1 MTSLKELEGYTYTE
15 YINRADAYKIV
26 QNWPEIFK
34 QLPKKRQ
41 TKIKNSI
48 DNGQDPILHLK
59 KVIKNKSDVI
69 HTKYNFSKNLGT
81 YGRLFPQ
88 NTSLASMPREIRNC
102 LAHEKYYDIDMK
114 NAHPVLLSQYCKKNN
129 IRCDVLDEYV
139 KNRDTILNEICK
151 DSGIDK
157 EEAKQTFLSILNG
170 GKGGGWQIPKYKGTF
185 IYNFKNEIKSVH
197 DSICRINTEEYKKV
211 VRRKDFN
218 KEGTM
223 MNIILC
229 KLEHMILINA
239 VMFMTEQGYNIDVLV
254 FDGFM
259 VRKIKEITPE
269 ILIELQKYIKEKTDY
284 DIEFVEK
291 TMENKIDLTK
301 FADPV
306 DEENTEITYFKDKE
320 EFEKDHV
327 KIMHP
332 SMFLTFMKDGFIDHQ
347 CESKIQASY
356 RHMRTTYV
364 DDKNKVQNGGF
375 ISRWLHDPNIRIY
388 RRKVFNPD
396 VENTDK
402 EDYNVWRG
410 FHNEKLQLIQDQK
423 VKEDYINQYRNFAY
437 NMVGKNEECMNY
449 LLAWCAN
456 IIQNPSKRSCICLVL
471 YSYDEGV
478 GKNMLTKTLEKCIGS
493 TYVNY
498 ISDVGNQLFGKH
510 SSAEMDKLLIV
521 LNEVKGKDTYGNTD
535 LFKTRIT
542 DDVREVELKGKDT
555 MQINNFC
562 SYIINSNNLNS
573 VNAGEKDRRFCV
585 IDCNNDKIMDKMYFK
600 EYSKNINN
608 NPEAIKC
615 IYEYLKSFNI
625 EEVVPNYL
633 FSDYRPRTALY
644 EELVESNSE
653 KEWEFL
659 EYFINKIP
667 TNPVKFTATIK
678 GEDMWECY
686 KRFCFKN
693 NYDISKLG
701 RKRFTF
707 IFNRTIIEIFNRKP
721 EYNNVIVKYKL
732 NGIATYKMQ
741 YLKIREY
748 FNNDKKI
755 KSQNVEVADIADDD
769 DNEDDVINIDADCN
783 EKLDRSLLE

>member
-15 YINRADAYKIV
+15 YINRADAYKLV
-26 QNWPEIFK
+26 QNWPDIFK
-34 QLPKKRQ
+34 GLPKKRQ
-41 TKIKNSI
+41 DKIRSSI

-59 KVIKNKSDVI
+59 KIIKNKGDII

-102 LAHEKYYDIDMK
+102 LANEKYYDIDMK

-151 DSGIDK
+151 DSNIEHD
-157 EEAKQTFLSILNG
+157 EAKQTFLSILNG

-185 IYNFKNEIKSVH
+185 IYNFKQEIKSVH
-197 DSICRINTEEYKKV
+197 DSICRINTDEYKKV
-211 VRRKDFN
+211 ARRKDFN

-229 KLEHMILINA
+229 KLEHMILMNA
-239 VMFMTEQGYNIDVLV
+239 VMFMTERGYNVDVLV

-269 ILIELQKYIKEKTDY
+269 ILIQLQKYIKEKTDY

-291 TMENKIDLTK
+291 TMENKIDLNK
-301 FADPV
+301 YPDPL
-306 DEENTEITYFKDKE
+306 DEDKPEVTYYKDKE
-320 EFEKDHV
+320 EFELDHI

-332 SMFLTFMKDGFIDHQ
+332 SMFLSFMKDGFIDHQ
-347 CESKIQASY
+347 CESKLQASY
-356 RHMRTTYV
+356 RHKRTTYL
-364 DDKNKVQNGGF
+364 DEKNKLQNGSF
-375 ISRWLHDPNIRIY
+375 ISRWLHDPNIRVY
-388 RRKVFNPD
+388 RRKVFDPD

-410 FHNEKLQLIQDQK
+410 FHNEKKPLIQDEK
-423 VKEDYINQYRNFAY
+423 VKEDYINQYKNFAY
-437 NMVGKNEECMNY
+437 NMVGKNEACMNY

-456 IIQNPSKRSCICLVL
+456 IIQNPAKRSCICLVL

-478 GKNMLTKTLEKCIGS
+478 GKNMFTKTLDKCIGK

-600 EYSKNINN
+600 EYSKNIND

-659 EYFINKIP
+659 EDFINKIP
-667 TNPVKFTATIK
+667 TNPTRFTATIK

-686 KRFCFKN
+686 KKFCFKN

-701 RKRFTF
+701 RKRFSF

-732 NGIATYKMQ
+732 NGITTYKMQ
-741 YLKIREY
+741 YFKIRQY

-755 KSQNVEVADIADDD
+755 KLQKADEADEVDDD
-769 DNEDDVINIDADCN
+769 DDEDDVINIDADYN
-783 EKLDRSLLE
+783 VKIK

>member
-15 YINRADAYKIV
+15 YINRADAYKLV
-26 QNWPEIFK
+26 QNWSDIFK
-34 QLPKKRQ
+34 GLPKKRQ
-41 TKIKNSI
+41 DKIRSSI

-59 KVIKNKSDVI
+59 KIIKNKGDII

-102 LAHEKYYDIDMK
+102 LANEKYYDIDMK

-139 KNRDTILNEICK
+139 KNRDTILNQICK
-151 DSGIDK
+151 DSNIEYD
-157 EEAKQTFLSILNG
+157 EAKQTFLSILNG

-185 IYNFKNEIKSVH
+185 IYNFKDEIKSVH

-211 VRRKDFN
+211 VRRKEFN

-229 KLEHMILINA
+229 KLEHMILMNA
-239 VMFMTEQGYNIDVLV
+239 VMFMTERGYNVDVLV

-291 TMENKIDLTK
+291 TMENKIDLNK
-301 FADPV
+301 YPDPL
-306 DEENTEITYFKDKE
+306 DEDKPEVTYYKDKE
-320 EFEKDHV
+320 KFELEHV

-364 DDKNKVQNGGF
+364 DEKNKIQSGSF

-410 FHNEKLQLIQDQK
+410 FHNEKKPLIQDEK
-423 VKEDYINQYRNFAY
+423 VKEDYINQYKNFAY
-437 NMVGKNEECMNY
+437 NMVGKNEACMNY
-449 LLAWCAN
+449 LIAWCAN
-456 IIQNPSKRSCICLVL
+456 IIQNPAKRSCICLVL

-478 GKNMLTKTLEKCIGS
+478 GKNMFTKTLEKCIGS

-498 ISDVGNQLFGKH
+498 ITDVGNQLFGKH

-542 DDVREVELKGKDT
+542 DDVREVELKGKET

-600 EYSKNINN
+600 EYSTNIND

-625 EEVVPNYL
+625 EEVAPNYL

-644 EELVESNSE
+644 EELVESNRE
-653 KEWEFL
+653 KEWDFL
-659 EYFINKIP
+659 EDFINKIP
-667 TNPVKFTATIK
+667 TNPTRFTATIK

-686 KRFCFKN
+686 KKFCFKN

-701 RKRFTF
+701 RKRFSF
-707 IFNRTIIEIFNRKP
+707 IFNRTIIEIFNRTP
-721 EYNNVIVKYKL
+721 EYNNVIVKYKS

-741 YLKIREY
+741 YFKIRQY

-755 KSQNVEVADIADDD
+755 KSQKADEEDEVDDD
-769 DNEDDVINIDADCN
+769 DELINVDPEIM
-783 EKLDRSLLE
+783 